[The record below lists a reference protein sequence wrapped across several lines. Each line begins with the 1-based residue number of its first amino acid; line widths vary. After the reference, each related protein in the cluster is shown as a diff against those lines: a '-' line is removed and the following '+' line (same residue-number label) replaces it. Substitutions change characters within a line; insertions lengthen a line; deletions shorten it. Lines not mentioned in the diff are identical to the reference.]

1 MSSELYA
8 GDGFDGTGDGPV
20 AAAAR
25 RYFRSLLAVFLL
37 VSAVVTAAASSVD
50 LTAVVPASAVS
61 VGFSPRPLSAF
72 RLAVEVGTLSGLLA
86 AGVAL
91 VRFLG
96 RDRRVSL
103 SRGRRHAAVAAVA
116 FAAGTVGGAALLP
129 TAVATAGSVAAG
141 SVGPYWVA
149 EVCLFFPVAVGFAA
163 AAPFLLAAAVRAS
176 VVGRFTSTRERGY
189 VALAF
194 VAFAACFSPADGAT
208 FVLYAAPLFAGF
220 AGGVAWLEFR

>member
-1 MSSELYA
+1 MPSEYYTA
-8 GDGFDGTGDGPV
+8 DGFDGTADGPV
-20 AAAAR
+20 AAAVR
-25 RYFRSLLAVFLL
+25 RRLRSLLAVFLL
-37 VSAVVTAAASSVD
+37 VSAVGTAAAAAFD
-50 LTAVVPASAVS
+50 ITAVVPSSALPL
-61 VGFSPRPLSAF
+61 GFSSRPLSEF

-86 AGVAL
+86 VGAAL
-91 VRFLG
+91 VGFLG

-116 FAAGTVGGAALLP
+116 FGAGTVGGAALLP